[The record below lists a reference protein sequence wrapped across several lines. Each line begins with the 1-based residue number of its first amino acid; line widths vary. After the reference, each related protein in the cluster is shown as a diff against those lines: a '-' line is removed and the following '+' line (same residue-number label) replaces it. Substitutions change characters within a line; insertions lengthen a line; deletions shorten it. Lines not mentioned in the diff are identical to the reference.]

1 MFSLKLLGNK
11 FLAASLFSVILIIA
25 FGTDNSNGKTNNILS
40 ICSGESRGSGIG
52 FVSFQR
58 SLWRKNKSVG
68 IAPCFLTSPL
78 WGEVV

>member
-1 MFSLKLLGNK
+1 MFSPKLLGNK

-52 FVSFQR
+52 FVSFQQCLESYIQ
-58 SLWRKNKSVG
+58 SLYQQD
-68 IAPCFLTSPL
+68 
-78 WGEVV
+78 EVED